1 MENQSPDPKEA
12 SHHLASSIEE
22 LTKSVQ
28 QTNSLPR
35 NFSIALLRG
44 IGYALGAT
52 IIASILAT
60 VLVKT
65 GKYIP
70 YFKDVNL
77 GKIERNLNE

>member
-1 MENQSPDPKEA
+1 MENQSPDTGES

-28 QTNSLPR
+28 QSNSLPR
-35 NFSIALLRG
+35 NFSVALARG

-52 IIASILAT
+52 IIASLIAT
-60 VLVKT
+60 ILVKT

-70 YFKDVNL
+70 YLKDVDL
-77 GKIERNLNE
+77 GNF